1 MRGRD
6 RAQQQADAQAVQRDL
21 TATAQGLREAEEDLG
36 LIRSIVR
43 RKGLPLEFDPEY
55 RLPKHDPYPTGERDD
70 DNSDD
75 QPTVTHTSSNLSDI
89 ASDTA

>member
-6 RAQQQADAQAVQRDL
+6 RTQQQADAQAVQHDL
-21 TATAQGLREAEEDLG
+21 TVTAQGLREAKEDLG

-55 RLPKHDPYPTGERDD
+55 RLPKRDPTDRDD
-70 DNSDD
+70 HDLDD
-75 QPTVTHTSSNLSDI
+75 LPTMTHSGNLSDI
-89 ASDTA
+89 GSD